1 MVQGVGT
8 GQGVGSVQTGHD
20 SVVGQGGGGVGEGQ
34 VGHVTAGGHDG
45 GRGVEGH
52 CGTGCSVGKG

>member
-1 MVQGVGT
+1 MVT
-8 GQGVGSVQTGHD
+8 GRGLGSVQTGHD
-20 SVVGQGGGGVGEGQ
+20 SVVGHGGGGVVRGQ
-34 VGHVTAGGHDG
+34 VGHVTVGGHDA

>member
-1 MVQGVGT
+1 M
-8 GQGVGSVQTGHD
+8 GSVQTGHD
-20 SVVGQGGGGVGEGQ
+20 SVVGQGSGGVVGGQ
-34 VGHVTAGGHDG
+34 VGHVTVGGHVG